1 MTRLKA
7 RPPAVLALILLAASS
22 PVQAQTAGYPDKPI
36 RLIVPFPAGS
46 ETDQISRVVTQKMSA
61 GLGQQIVVE
70 NRPGASGSLGS
81 EQVAKAAPDG
91 YTIGLIT
98 GSTHGVAAALGPLP
112 YDPVKD
118 FAPISML
125 GVSPYLLVACPCLKI
140 TTVDDL
146 VREAKANP
154 GKLSYGSAGPASMA
168 YLAAALFASKA
179 AIDLTH
185 VPYRSSAQSVV
196 DLMTGRIDI
205 QFATIGPTLENI
217 RAGKLWALAITSSR
231 RSPVLPDVPTMIE
244 SGFKGYDI
252 VLWLALVAP
261 AATPAPIVDRLN
273 KEVAAVIADPQTQQ
287 IFSQQGFEPGASNPA
302 AVIARM
308 QAETASWKALIDK
321 GIVQIQ

>member
-1 MTRLKA
+1 MKRLF
-7 RPPAVLALILLAASS
+7 AVVLFVLFSASS
-22 PVQAQTAGYPDKPI
+22 PLLSETAAYPSKPI

-46 ETDQISRVVTQKMSA
+46 ETDEISRVVAQKLGA
-61 GLGQQIVVE
+61 KLGQQIVVE

-118 FAPISML
+118 FKPISML
-125 GVSPYLLVACPCLKI
+125 GASPYVLVACPCLMI
-140 TTVDDL
+140 NTVDEL
-146 VREAKANP
+146 VRDAKARP

-168 YLAAALFASKA
+168 YLAAALFASRTA
-179 AIDLTH
+179 TDLTH

-205 QFATIGPTLENI
+205 QFATIGPSLENI
-217 RAGKLWALAITSSR
+217 RVGKLRALAITSSL

-244 SGFKGYDI
+244 SGFKNYEV
-252 VLWLALVAP
+252 VLWLALAAP
-261 AATPAPIVDRLN
+261 AETPGSIIGRLN
-273 KEVAAVIADPQTQQ
+273 EELLAVIADPETRQ
-287 IFSQQGFEPGASNPA
+287 ILLQQGFEPAASDPGT
-302 AVIARM
+302 VTARM
-308 QAETASWKALIDK
+308 KAETANWKALADK
-321 GIVQIQ
+321 GIIQLQ

>member
-1 MTRLKA
+1 MKRLF
-7 RPPAVLALILLAASS
+7 VLVLLVFCVAGG
-22 PVQAQTAGYPDKPI
+22 PLLAQTAYPDKPI
-36 RLIVPFPAGS
+36 KLIVPFPAGS
-46 ETDQISRVVTQKMSA
+46 ETDGISRVIAQKL
-61 GLGQQIVVE
+61 GVKLGQQIVVE

-81 EQVAKAAPDG
+81 EQVMKAAPDG

-118 FAPISML
+118 FKPISML
-125 GVSPYLLVACPCLKI
+125 GVSPYVLVACPCLAI
-140 TTVDDL
+140 NTVDELIRD
-146 VREAKANP
+146 AKAKP

-185 VPYRSSAQSVV
+185 VPYRSSSQSIV

-217 RAGKLWALAITSSR
+217 RAGKLRALAMTSAR

-244 SGFKGYDI
+244 LGFANFEI
-252 VLWLALVAP
+252 ALWLALAAP
-261 AATPAPIVDRLN
+261 AATPDPIIDRLN
-273 KEVAAVIADPQTQQ
+273 KELAVVIADPETRQALML
-287 IFSQQGFEPGASNPA
+287 QGFEPAASDPA
-302 AVIARM
+302 TVTARM
-308 QAETASWKALIDK
+308 KAETASWKALVDK
-321 GIVQIQ
+321 GAIQLQ